1 MNYKKTIIA
10 LAVVSSIAS
19 INVAAAPRANELT
32 SQNTL
37 ASVGFRPTQNNAGS
51 NNAEQVVVSGDLT
64 TGSTLTLTDV
74 KFTDKDNDLL
84 SLNKM
89 EPNVEWYLVDN
100 EGADLTGLTA
110 SKTGLSFDIPA
121 SAAGKKIMLKYVIR
135 TATGK
140 PDEAFTPSVVFI
152 NKATSGVGGDG
163 ADNGEIVSKLKS
175 IEITVKHP
183 AGNPT
188 NELNGTTDVNTPVV
202 GSTLEASLECAT
214 TTPTEEC
221 DTSKYTFQWQIAD
234 SGTTNFTNIEN
245 ATMHQYEVKPE
256 QQDKL
261 FRVHV
266 TPATSLKTESAI
278 KKNKRN

>member
-10 LAVVSSIAS
+10 LAVVSSITS
-19 INVAAAPRANELT
+19 INVSAAPRANELT
-32 SQNTL
+32 SQHTL
-37 ASVGFRPTQNNAGS
+37 ASVGFRPTQDNTGS
-51 NNAEQVVVSGDLT
+51 NNAEQVVIEGDLT
-64 TGSTLTLTDV
+64 TGSTLLLKDV

-89 EPNVEWYLVDN
+89 EPNIEWYLVDN
-100 EGADLTGLTA
+100 EGTDLTGLTP

-163 ADNGEIVSKLKS
+163 SENGVIVSKLKS
-175 IEITVKHP
+175 IKITVNHP
-183 AGNPT
+183 TGIPSI
-188 NELNGTTDVNTPVV
+188 ELNDTEDAATPVV

-234 SGTTNFTNIEN
+234 SGTTNFTNIAN
-245 ATMHQYEVKPE
+245 ATKHQYEVQPK

>member
-1 MNYKKTIIA
+1 MKYKKTIIA

-19 INVAAAPRANELT
+19 INVSAAPRANELT
-32 SQNTL
+32 SQKTL

-51 NNAEQVVVSGDLT
+51 NNAKQVVIEGDLT
-64 TGSTLTLTDV
+64 TGSTLLLKDV
-74 KFTDKDNDLL
+74 NFTDKDYDLL
-84 SLNKM
+84 SINKM
-89 EPNVEWYLVDN
+89 EPNIEWYLVDN
-100 EGADLTGLTA
+100 EGADLTGLA
-110 SKTGLSFDIPA
+110 PSKTGSSFVIPA

-135 TATGK
+135 TDTGK

-175 IEITVKHP
+175 IAITVNHP
-183 AGNPT
+183 AGIPSI
-188 NELNGTTDVNTPVV
+188 ELNDTDDANTPVV
-202 GSTLEASLECAT
+202 GSTLEASLICAT

-234 SGTTNFTNIEN
+234 NGTNNFTDIQD
-245 ATMHQYEVKPE
+245 AKSHQYTVEPK
-256 QQDKL
+256 QQNKL

-266 TPATSLKTESAI
+266 KPAVSAKNEI
-278 KKNKRN
+278 ASKKNKRN